1 MVGTLETGVHQETH
15 GGDHRHMEGT
25 VHQGDRRAKGRCVQ
39 MVSGNQQA
47 DDVEEFGHLPRE
59 FASGGFLVQLLHDFM
74 RFGFQLLLG
83 ILVYKF
89 MFCCRIL
96 VSSIIDV
103 FLFHQNTSFSRLP
116 D

>member
-1 MVGTLETGVHQETH
+1 MVGTLEAGVHQKSH
-15 GGDHRHMEGT
+15 GGNHRHVDGT
-25 VHQGDRRAKGRCVQ
+25 VYQRHRRAESRGVQ

-89 MFCCRIL
+89 MFCCRVFI
-96 VSSIIDV
+96 SSIIDV